1 MDKTQKIL
9 SDIDIARKKGVGR
22 REKRYQVKAIREGK
36 WDEVQFGMFPA
47 EIPEPMVANFI
58 DVAARSTA
66 EAVAPL
72 PSITCANPNMNTD
85 AARKS
90 ADKRTKIVNHYV
102 THSRLGAQNYM
113 AADHLDS
120 YDHTA
125 YLVDPDFDNKT
136 PCIYVLS
143 SLDSYYAL
151 NRRGDTV
158 WYASCFR
165 RNVQELIWE
174 FPEYYEQLSIL
185 KENRQEDVEVV
196 CYYDREGDYLL
207 VPQLKQTLHFVPNP
221 ISRTR
226 VVVAERPRTGNSG
239 RGAYDDLVWVQ
250 LGRAKLALYTMRVAE
265 EVANAPLAI
274 PMDAQEVPIG
284 PNAQIRTDQ
293 PQNVRRVDLS
303 VPKEPFLEKQSMSD
317 ELRLGARHP
326 EGRDGQMDASII
338 TGKGVEALLAGADG
352 QIKTYQGR
360 LASAIQEAISICLEL
375 DEALWPNVEK
385 SIRGLEDGAPF
396 ETKYRPSKDIA
407 GDYTCSV
414 SYGLTAGLDPNRSL
428 VFLLQALTSGVIS
441 VDTVQRQMPFELD
454 VVSEQKRIN
463 VEQIRNALLGAI
475 ATLPQAIP
483 AMAMQGGDP
492 TALVVK
498 VNNVIQKLQKGASIE
513 DAVAAAFPEPP
524 PAPTPSPEEM
534 AAGGQPGGQA
544 PSQDP
549 LAALQAAAGGMAG
562 GGGGQA
568 GQMGPAE
575 QMIQSIAGT
584 GPSGNPN
591 LSLSARTQRPVQ

>member
-1 MDKTQKIL
+1 MANTEKIL
-9 SDIDIARKKGVGR
+9 SDIEIARKKGVGR
-22 REKRYQVKAIREGK
+22 REKRYQIKAIREGK
-36 WDEVQFGMFPA
+36 WDEVQAGMFPDL
-47 EIPEPMVANFI
+47 IPEPMVANFI
-58 DVAARSTA
+58 DIAARTTA

-72 PSITCANPNMNTD
+72 PSFTCANPNMNTD

-90 ADKRTKIVNHYV
+90 ADKRTKIVNSYV
-102 THSRLGAQNYM
+102 THSRLGQQNYL

-125 YLVDPDFDNKT
+125 YLVDPDFDHKT

-143 SLDSYYAL
+143 ALDSYYAL

-174 FPEYYEQLSIL
+174 FPEYFESLSEL
-185 KENRQEDVEVV
+185 KQRRQEDVEVV
-196 CYYDREGDYLL
+196 CYYDRDGQYMLL
-207 VPQLKQTLHFVPNP
+207 PQLKLMLHYVENP
-221 ISRTR
+221 ISRCR
-226 VVVAERPRTGNSG
+226 VVVVERPRTGTTG

-303 VPKEPFLEKQSMSD
+303 VPKEPFLEKQSMND

-326 EGRDGQMDASII
+326 EGRDGQIDASII

-360 LASAIQEAISICLEL
+360 VAAGLTDVISICLEL

-396 ETKYRPSKDIA
+396 EVKYKPSRDIA
-407 GDYTCSV
+407 GDYTVSV

-454 VVSEQKRIN
+454 VVGEQKRIN
-463 VEQIRNALLGAI
+463 VEQLRNSLLGAI

-492 TALVVK
+492 TEIVTK
-498 VNNVIQKLQKGASIE
+498 VNTVIQKLQKGASIE
-513 DAVAAAFPEPP
+513 DAVGAVFQPP
-524 PAPTPSPEEM
+524 PPPPQPSPEE
-534 AAGGQPGGQA
+534 
-544 PSQDP
+544 
-549 LAALQAAAGGMAG
+549 QAAAGGAPGQPSQDPMALLQQAAAG
-562 GGGGQA
+562 GAGAPGGQ
-568 GQMGPAE
+568 QPVSPAE

-584 GPSGNPN
+584 GPTGSPN
-591 LSLSARTQRPVQ
+591 LSFSARTQRPV

>member
-1 MDKTQKIL
+1 MATKTDKIL
-9 SDIDIARKKGVGR
+9 SDIEIARKRDVGR
-22 REKRYQVKAIREGK
+22 REKRYQIKAVREGN
-36 WDEVQFGMFPA
+36 WNEVQWGMFP
-47 EIPEPMVANFI
+47 EELPEPMVANFI
-58 DVAARSTA
+58 DVAARTTA

-72 PSITCANPNMNTD
+72 PSFTCANPNMNTD
-85 AARKS
+85 KARKS
-90 ADKRTKIVNHYV
+90 ADLRTKIVNSYV
-102 THSRLGAQNYM
+102 SHSKLGLQNYT

-125 YLVDPDFDNKT
+125 YLIDPDFEHKT

-174 FPEYYEQLSIL
+174 FPEYTETLMTL
-185 KENRQEDVEVV
+185 KDRRQEDVEVV
-196 CYYDREGDYLL
+196 CYYDRDGSYLL
-207 VPQLKQTLHFVPNP
+207 LPQLKLLLYYVENP
-221 ISRTR
+221 IDRCR
-226 VVVAERPRTGNSG
+226 VVVAERPRTGNAG

-250 LGRAKLALYTMRVAE
+250 LGKAKLALYTMRIAE
-265 EVANAPLAI
+265 EVANAPLAV
-274 PMDAQEVPIG
+274 PMDAQEIPIG

-303 VPKEPFLEKQSMSD
+303 VPKEPFIEKQSISD

-326 EGRDGQMDASII
+326 EGRDGQIDASII

-360 LASAIQEAISICLEL
+360 LAAAMQEAISICLEL
-375 DEALWPNVEK
+375 DEALWPNLEK

-396 ETKYRPSKDIA
+396 EVKYKPSRDIA

-454 VVSEQKRIN
+454 VVGEQKRIN
-463 VEQIRNALLGAI
+463 VEQIRKALLGAI

-492 TALVVK
+492 TELVVK
-498 VNNVIQKLQKGASIE
+498 VNTVIQKLQKGASIE
-513 DAVAAAFPEPP
+513 DAVGAVFQPAPP
-524 PAPTPSPEEM
+524 PPQNPQEEQ
-534 AAGGQPGGQA
+534 AEAGPGQ

-549 LAALQAAAGGMAG
+549 LAALQAAGQGAMPGQ
-562 GGGGQA
+562 GGQVT
-568 GQMGPAE
+568 PA
-575 QMIQSIAGT
+575 QQLIQSIAGT
-584 GPSGNPN
+584 GPSGSPN
-591 LSLSARTQRPVQ
+591 LSLSARTQRPVG